1 MDKILFIN
9 ACVRENSRTLRLAKR
24 VLNNLEGEVETL
36 NLGEEDIK
44 PLCKEALDERLQLIA
59 KKDFS
64 SDIFKYARQFS
75 EADVI
80 LIAAPFWDLSFP
92 ALLKTYFELITIIDL
107 TLTYEND
114 MPKGLCKGKK
124 VYYVSTSG
132 GEFQEEFGF
141 NYVKAITKNF
151 YGIPEAKLFYAQ
163 NVDTYASDV
172 EKILEK
178 AEKEID
184 DYFRD

>member
-1 MDKILFIN
+1 MDRILFIN

-24 VLNNLEGEVETL
+24 VLNNLDGEVETL

-44 PLCKEALDERLQLIA
+44 PLCRETLEEREWLIA
-59 KKDFS
+59 KKDYS
-64 SDIFKYARQFS
+64 SDIFKYARQFL

-114 MPKGLCKGKK
+114 KPKGLCKGKK

-132 GEFQEEFGF
+132 SEFLEDFGF
-141 NYVKAITKNF
+141 NYVKAITKDF
-151 YGIPEAKLFYAQ
+151 YGIPESKLFYAQ
-163 NVDTYASDV
+163 NLDIYGSDV
-172 EKILEK
+172 EQILEK

-184 DYFRD
+184 DYFCD